1 MLLIKKLYLDTDIIR
16 INQEELNL
24 NNKIDRELKSELS
37 SKKELFVQS
46 ILDWS
51 QKQSQDF
58 SWRKT
63 DNPYHVLLAEIFLR
77 KTKADQV
84 QKMYDSFLLAF
95 PDLESIYN
103 TSEAEIQKQI
113 YSLGLG
119 NIRSL
124 WIKKICNDL
133 YSKYGNNLSER
144 NLESILGK
152 EKKYLLNALKC
163 FVFGHKVALF
173 DVNIKR
179 ILERVFGIN
188 LGVNAH
194 RKEISWNIAFILIP
208 DKDWKQYNWGM
219 LDLGRMICTA
229 SKPKCNICPLRQLCK
244 YSMEHS
250 Q

>member
-1 MLLIKKLYLDTDIIR
+1 MNLD
-16 INQEELNL
+16 
-24 NNKIDRELKSELS
+24 NKIDRELKKELS
-37 SKKELFVQS
+37 SKKYIFVKS
-46 ILDWS
+46 ILEWS
-51 QKQSQDF
+51 QKQLHDF

-84 QKMYDSFLLAF
+84 QRMYDSFICSF

-103 TSEAEIQKQI
+103 SSQVEIQKQI
-113 YSLGLG
+113 LSLGLG
-119 NIRSL
+119 NIRSR

-133 YSKYGNNLSER
+133 YSKYGNNLTES
-144 NLESILGK
+144 NLELILGN
-152 EKKYLLNALKC
+152 EKKYLLNALRC

-188 LGVNAH
+188 LGINAH
-194 RKEISWNIAFILIP
+194 RKEISWKIASLLLP
-208 DKDWKQYNWGM
+208 DKEWKQYNWGM
-219 LDLGRMICTA
+219 LDLGRTICTA
-229 SKPKCNICPLRQLCK
+229 SKPKCNICPLRQICK